1 MTGDGVNDAT
11 ALKGADIGVAM
22 GRKGTDVAKEAAD
35 VVLADDDF
43 GTLSYAIAEGK
54 GKLYTFGALSSF
66 EGTHSTNLSSSSS
79 LSVCGVSQAFS
90 SIFELSFPSSSRHLL
105 QLLVWQVLQQFADC
119 RHL

>member
-35 VVLADDDF
+35 IVLADDDF

-54 GKLYTFGALSSF
+54 G
-66 EGTHSTNLSSSSS
+66 
-79 LSVCGVSQAFS
+79 
-90 SIFELSFPSSSRHLL
+90 ELSYLFSI
-105 QLLVWQVLQQFADC
+105 AI
-119 RHL
+119 